1 MQCVVSMAISLAF
14 LLLHAYVWPY
24 PHAGANILKLVTEIQ
39 VRQHYL
45 RPSKQSDLTYA
56 HDAGLH
62 GDECDDDLP
71 YPE

>member
-14 LLLHAYVWPY
+14 LILHVYVWPY

-39 VRQHYL
+39 VRQHCL
-45 RPSKQSDLTYA
+45 RTSKQSDLTC
-56 HDAGLH
+56 AGLH
-62 GDECDDDLP
+62 GDERDDDLP